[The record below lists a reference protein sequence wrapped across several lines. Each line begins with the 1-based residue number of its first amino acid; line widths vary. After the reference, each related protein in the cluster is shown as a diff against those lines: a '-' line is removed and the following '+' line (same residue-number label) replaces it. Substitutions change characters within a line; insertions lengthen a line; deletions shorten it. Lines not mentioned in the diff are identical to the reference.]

1 METILKIEC
10 KGEFRRALL
19 PNIPS
24 YALVD
29 RAIHETWPGRSAKE
43 AKYRDEEHDLCT
55 LSEKTFFDFLATS
68 RAMNSG
74 RLLRLELPEVACD
87 SVSSDGRRSIDADAS
102 LSLWSHVE
110 FGNGIDS
117 DSESLHEL
125 VDLTDVEA
133 VLKPELGED
142 QSEDAQCCHPML
154 ESEKEASRE
163 GLEEFIQKT
172 ISLNST
178 TIVYSIHTP
187 PPSPASS
194 PRERSDS
201 HQSSFE
207 ESSGINVGGES
218 RVQSDCNKAYESG
231 HSVDEMIDI
240 IMFAFDKMGDGHLN
254 FEECNAL
261 QKAAWGGEIPLDMY
275 QKLCLDMNEEPET
288 GLGRDALLC
297 IYCDSAACSEII
309 DRDFQ
314 VAKRKL
320 EGNRREY
327 GQQRMSFFPKR
338 IGCNVDLPCAWD
350 AVSFFPKRIASSFSA
365 HTKRQNGFCYSR
377 RFQPLR

>member
-1 METILKIEC
+1 
-10 KGEFRRALL
+10 L

-55 LSEKTFFDFLATS
+55 LSEKTFSDFLATS
-68 RAMNSG
+68 RAMSSG
-74 RLLRLELPEVACD
+74 RVLRLELPEVARD

-133 VLKPELGED
+133 VLKPDLEEHQG
-142 QSEDAQCCHPML
+142 EDAQCML

-163 GLEEFIQKT
+163 ELEEFIQKT

-207 ESSGINVGGES
+207 ETSGINVGGES
-218 RVQSDCNKAYESG
+218 RVQSDCNKAYQSG

-261 QKAAWGGEIPLDMY
+261 QKAAWGGEIPSDMY
-275 QKLCLDMNEEPET
+275 QKLCLDMNEDPET

-327 GQQRMSFFPKR
+327 GQHGESIPPLRMSLFPKR
-338 IGCNVDLPCAWD
+338 IGCDLPCAWD
-350 AVSFFPKRIASSFSA
+350 AVSFLPKRIASSFSA